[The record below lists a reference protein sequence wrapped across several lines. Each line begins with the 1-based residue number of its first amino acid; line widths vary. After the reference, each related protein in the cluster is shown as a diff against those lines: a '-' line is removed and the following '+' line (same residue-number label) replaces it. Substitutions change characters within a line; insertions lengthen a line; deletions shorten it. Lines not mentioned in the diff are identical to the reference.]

1 MTDQTTQDY
10 LKHAAGEAER
20 PLTAAMRHRKPN
32 YEHVAAKDP
41 AFRVHVPIDYHP
53 DALGDDNGTIAQ
65 AKGRRALDALWQV
78 HTKLNETAVMVHDR
92 AKLASQVEPIALRAM
107 KSMKE
112 EIAGLDRQHNHA
124 TNEIKAALGS
134 GVGTLQAEIRA
145 VVRAMPEGE
154 RLGFCRALLAN
165 GAVDELKAIVAVPAM
180 LSGLRDDDFAWVRG
194 EAEKLVAPK
203 HVAERDNALA
213 ARDRCQRALDDFDMN
228 MSSNIRRWRSSDDQ
242 KIANLV
248 SSLTP
253 KKDAD

>member
-1 MTDQTTQDY
+1 M
-10 LKHAAGEAER
+10 
-20 PLTAAMRHRKPN
+20 
-32 YEHVAAKDP
+32 
-41 AFRVHVPIDYHP
+41 
-53 DALGDDNGTIAQ
+53 
-65 AKGRRALDALWQV
+65 
-78 HTKLNETAVMVHDR
+78 
-92 AKLASQVEPIALRAM
+92 
-107 KSMKE
+107 
-112 EIAGLDRQHNHA
+112 
-124 TNEIKAALGS
+124 
-134 GVGTLQAEIRA
+134 GTLQAEIRA

-242 KIANLV
+242 RIANLV

-253 KKDAD
+253 KKEAD